1 MRLWVGGAHLGS
13 LFAESALDCP
23 LVGVHLFGDLGGGP
37 AVFVELRSLVDLF
50 GAQAGSTHRYVVP
63 AQDPADRLSVDL
75 EQVAQFVY
83 GCAGLVASDE
93 LFGLV
98 GFEMS
103 YTSGLVPF
111 GRWGRGRRR
120 VGQLASSVSRASTWG
135 FVL

>member
-1 MRLWVGGAHLGS
+1 MRLSVDAAHFDS

-23 LVGVHLFGDLGGGP
+23 LVGVHPFGDLGGGP

-50 GAQAGSTHRYVVP
+50 GAQAGSAHWYVVP
-63 AQDPADRLSVDL
+63 AQDPADCLSVDL

-93 LFGLV
+93 FLDLV

-103 YTSGLVPF
+103 CTPWFVPF
-111 GRWGRGRRR
+111 YEWGSGRSG
-120 VGQLASSVSRASTWG
+120 VGQLAE
-135 FVL
+135 